1 MGIFVRCW
9 EDEDGQ
15 DMVEY
20 ALIVVLLST
29 VAIVALQTVGGSAL
43 SLWNSISSTLAG

>member
-1 MGIFVRCW
+1 MRVLGRCW

-20 ALIVVLLST
+20 AIIVVLLSA
-29 VAIVALQTVGGSAL
+29 VAIAALQTVGSSVGT
-43 SLWNSISSTLAG
+43 LWNSVSSTLAG